1 MTKLLFM
8 LLVVLATATSAN
20 ANTGN
25 GNGNGD
31 NTSTGFKNGDK
42 DKEKDNNGDKNGDN
56 NDNRNTAKNN
66 DKSKPVR
73 VEDFV
78 LLFPRVETTEKV
90 DEAELE
96 KAIVDLYK
104 WYLQNETKINTND
117 FLKGSGKEPAFPFKV
132 DPKTLQQ
139 YFLFIK
145 KNFPG
150 FNEEYLS
157 TLKRNRKKEA
167 PVTVRDEMDNP
178 MSISVN
184 R

>member
-1 MTKLLFM
+1 MKKLLLM
-8 LLVVLATATSAN
+8 LLVVLAAAASAN
-20 ANTGN
+20 A
-25 GNGNGD
+25 
-31 NTSTGFKNGDK
+31 STGFKNG
-42 DKEKDNNGDKNGDN
+42 DNNGDKNGDN
-56 NDNRNTAKNN
+56 NDNRNNTKNTN
-66 DKSKPVR
+66 NAKPVR
-73 VEDFV
+73 VEEFV
-78 LLFPRVETTEKV
+78 LMFPRVETTEKV

-104 WYLQNETKINTND
+104 WYLQNETKLNTND
-117 FLKGSGKEPAFPFKV
+117 FLKGSGKELAFPFKV

-150 FNEEYLS
+150 FGEDDLS
-157 TLKRNRKKEA
+157 NVKRSRKNA

>member
-1 MTKLLFM
+1 MKKLLLM
-8 LLVVLATATSAN
+8 LLVVLAAVTSAN
-20 ANTGN
+20 ANTGFN
-25 GNGNGD
+25 
-31 NTSTGFKNGDK
+31 NGDK
-42 DKEKDNNGDKNGDN
+42 NGDKNGDN
-56 NDNRNTAKNN
+56 NDNRNNSKNTSN
-66 DKSKPVR
+66 SKPVR
-73 VEDFV
+73 VEEFV
-78 LLFPRVETTEKV
+78 LMFPRVETAEKV
-90 DEAELE
+90 DEGELE

-104 WYLQNETKINTND
+104 WYLQNETKLNTND
-117 FLKGSGKEPAFPFKV
+117 FLKGSGKELAFPFKV

-150 FNEEYLS
+150 FGEDDLS
-157 TLKRNRKKEA
+157 NVKRGRKKEA

>member
-1 MTKLLFM
+1 MKKLLFM
-8 LLVVLATATSAN
+8 LLVVLAAVTSAN

-31 NTSTGFKNGDK
+31 NTSTGFKNGD
-42 DKEKDNNGDKNGDN
+42 NNGDKNGDN
-56 NDNRNTAKNN
+56 NDNRNNAKNN
-66 DKSKPVR
+66 DRSSKPVR
-73 VEDFV
+73 VEEFV
-78 LLFPRVETTEKV
+78 LLFPRVETAEKV

-117 FLKGSGKEPAFPFKV
+117 FLKGGGKELAFPFKV

-150 FNEEYLS
+150 FNEEYQS
-157 TLKRNRKKEA
+157 SLKRNRKKEA

>member
-1 MTKLLFM
+1 MKKLLLM
-8 LLVVLATATSAN
+8 LLVVLAAAASAN
-20 ANTGN
+20 A
-25 GNGNGD
+25 
-31 NTSTGFKNGDK
+31 STGFKDGD
-42 DKEKDNNGDKNGDN
+42 DNRNKNGDN
-56 NDNRNTAKNN
+56 NDNRNNSKNAN
-66 DKSKPVR
+66 DAKPVR
-73 VEDFV
+73 VEEFV
-78 LLFPRVETTEKV
+78 LMFPRVETTEKV

-117 FLKGSGKEPAFPFKV
+117 FLKGSGKEVAFPFKV

-150 FNEEYLS
+150 FGEDDLS
-157 TLKRNRKKEA
+157 NVKRNRKKDA

>member
-1 MTKLLFM
+1 MKKLLLM
-8 LLVVLATATSAN
+8 LLVVLAAAASAN
-20 ANTGN
+20 A
-25 GNGNGD
+25 
-31 NTSTGFKNGDK
+31 STGFKDGD
-42 DKEKDNNGDKNGDN
+42 DNRNNGDN
-56 NDNRNTAKNN
+56 NDNRNNSKSANDAK
-66 DKSKPVR
+66 PAR
-73 VEDFV
+73 VEEFV
-78 LLFPRVETTEKV
+78 LMFPRVETTEKV

-104 WYLQNETKINTND
+104 WYLQNETKLNTND
-117 FLKGSGKEPAFPFKV
+117 FLKGSGKEVAFPFKV

-150 FNEEYLS
+150 FGEDDLS
-157 TLKRNRKKEA
+157 NVKRNRKKDA

>member
-1 MTKLLFM
+1 MKKLLLM
-8 LLVVLATATSAN
+8 LLVVLAAATSAN
-20 ANTGN
+20 A
-25 GNGNGD
+25 
-31 NTSTGFKNGDK
+31 STGFNNGNNNGGKNG
-42 DKEKDNNGDKNGDN
+42 GDN
-56 NDNRNTAKNN
+56 NDNRNNAKTN
-66 DKSKPVR
+66 DKPKPVR
-73 VEDFV
+73 VEEFV
-78 LLFPRVETTEKV
+78 LLFPRVESTEKV

-117 FLKGSGKEPAFPFKV
+117 FLKESGKELAFPFKV
-132 DPKTLQQ
+132 DPKVLQQ

-150 FNEEYLS
+150 FSEDELS
-157 TLKRNRKKEA
+157 SVKRNRKKDA
-167 PVTVRDEMDNP
+167 PVTMRDEMENP

>member
-1 MTKLLFM
+1 MKKLLFL
-8 LLVVLATATSAN
+8 LLVVLTAVASAN
-20 ANTGN
+20 A
-25 GNGNGD
+25 
-31 NTSTGFKNGDK
+31 STGFKNG
-42 DKEKDNNGDKNGDN
+42 DNNGDKNGDN
-56 NDNRNTAKNN
+56 NDNRNNSKNTNATA
-66 DKSKPVR
+66 KPVR
-73 VEDFV
+73 VEEFV
-78 LLFPRVETTEKV
+78 LMFPRLEPTEKV

-104 WYLQNETKINTND
+104 WYLQNENKINTND
-117 FLKGSGKEPAFPFKV
+117 FLKGGGKEMAFPFKV

-150 FNEEYLS
+150 FGEDDLTNI
-157 TLKRNRKKEA
+157 KRTRKKEA

>member
-1 MTKLLFM
+1 MKKLLFL
-8 LLVVLATATSAN
+8 LLVIGASAASAN
-20 ANTGN
+20 ANTGFGGGEPN
-25 GNGNGD
+25 G
-31 NTSTGFKNGDK
+31 
-42 DKEKDNNGDKNGDN
+42 GDKNGDN
-56 NDNRNTAKNN
+56 NDNRNAKNN
-66 DKSKPVR
+66 NSPKPVR
-73 VEDFV
+73 VEEFV
-78 LLFPRVETTEKV
+78 LLFPRVERTEKV

-104 WYLQNETKINTND
+104 WYLQNETKINKND
-117 FLKGSGKEPAFPFKV
+117 FLKGSGKELAFPFKV

-150 FNEEYLS
+150 FSEEDL
-157 TLKRNRKKEA
+157 TTIKRNRKKDA
-167 PVTVRDEMDNP
+167 PVTIRDEMDNP

>member
-1 MTKLLFM
+1 MKKLLLM
-8 LLVVLATATSAN
+8 LLVVLAAAASAN
-20 ANTGN
+20 A
-25 GNGNGD
+25 
-31 NTSTGFKNGDK
+31 STGFKNG
-42 DKEKDNNGDKNGDN
+42 DNNGDKNGDN
-56 NDNRNTAKNN
+56 NDNRNNAKNTN
-66 DKSKPVR
+66 NAKPVR
-73 VEDFV
+73 VEEFV
-78 LLFPRVETTEKV
+78 LMFPRVETTEKV

-104 WYLQNETKINTND
+104 WYLQNETKLNTND
-117 FLKGSGKEPAFPFKV
+117 FLKGSGKELAFPFKV

-150 FNEEYLS
+150 FGEDDLS
-157 TLKRNRKKEA
+157 NVKRSRKNA

>member
-1 MTKLLFM
+1 MKKLLLM
-8 LLVVLATATSAN
+8 LLVVLAAATSAN
-20 ANTGN
+20 A
-25 GNGNGD
+25 
-31 NTSTGFKNGDK
+31 STGFKDR
-42 DKEKDNNGDKNGDN
+42 DDNRKNGDN
-56 NDNRNTAKNN
+56 NDNRNNSKNANDAK
-66 DKSKPVR
+66 PAR
-73 VEDFV
+73 VEEFV
-78 LLFPRVETTEKV
+78 LMFPRVETTEKV

-104 WYLQNETKINTND
+104 WYLQNETKLNTND
-117 FLKGSGKEPAFPFKV
+117 FLKGSGKEVAFPFKV

-150 FNEEYLS
+150 FGEDDLS
-157 TLKRNRKKEA
+157 NVKRNRKKDA

>member
-1 MTKLLFM
+1 MKKLLLM
-8 LLVVLATATSAN
+8 LLVVLAAAASAN
-20 ANTGN
+20 A
-25 GNGNGD
+25 
-31 NTSTGFKNGDK
+31 STGFK
-42 DKEKDNNGDKNGDN
+42 NGDKNGDN
-56 NDNRNTAKNN
+56 NDNRNNSKNTN
-66 DKSKPVR
+66 NAKPVR
-73 VEDFV
+73 VEEFV
-78 LLFPRVETTEKV
+78 LMFPRVETTEKV

-104 WYLQNETKINTND
+104 WYLQNETKLNTND
-117 FLKGSGKEPAFPFKV
+117 FLKGSGKELAFPFKV

-150 FNEEYLS
+150 FGEDDLS
-157 TLKRNRKKEA
+157 DVKRSRKKEA

>member
-1 MTKLLFM
+1 MKKLLLM
-8 LLVVLATATSAN
+8 LLVVLAAAASAN
-20 ANTGN
+20 A
-25 GNGNGD
+25 
-31 NTSTGFKNGDK
+31 STGFKNG
-42 DKEKDNNGDKNGDN
+42 DNNGDKNGDN
-56 NDNRNTAKNN
+56 NDNRNNTKNTN
-66 DKSKPVR
+66 NAKPVR
-73 VEDFV
+73 VEEFV
-78 LLFPRVETTEKV
+78 LMFPRVETTEKV

-104 WYLQNETKINTND
+104 WYLQNETKLNTND
-117 FLKGSGKEPAFPFKV
+117 FLKGSGKELAFPFKV

-150 FNEEYLS
+150 FVEDDLS
-157 TLKRNRKKEA
+157 NIKRSRKNA

>member
-1 MTKLLFM
+1 MKKLLFL
-8 LLVVLATATSAN
+8 LLVVLTAVASAN
-20 ANTGN
+20 A
-25 GNGNGD
+25 
-31 NTSTGFKNGDK
+31 STGFKNGD
-42 DKEKDNNGDKNGDN
+42 NNGDKNGGDN
-56 NDNRNTAKNN
+56 NDNRNNSKNTATA
-66 DKSKPVR
+66 KPVR
-73 VEDFV
+73 VEEFV
-78 LLFPRVETTEKV
+78 LMFPRLEPTEKV

-104 WYLQNETKINTND
+104 WYLQNENKINTND
-117 FLKGSGKEPAFPFKV
+117 FLKGSGKEGAFPFKV

-150 FNEEYLS
+150 FGEDDLS
-157 TLKRNRKKEA
+157 NIKRPRKKEA

-178 MSISVN
+178 MSISVT

>member
-1 MTKLLFM
+1 MKKLLLM
-8 LLVVLATATSAN
+8 LLVVLAAAASAN
-20 ANTGN
+20 ANTGCK
-25 GNGNGD
+25 NGD
-31 NTSTGFKNGDK
+31 NNG
-42 DKEKDNNGDKNGDN
+42 EKNGDN
-56 NDNRNTAKNN
+56 NDNRNNSKNTN
-66 DKSKPVR
+66 NNTKPVR
-73 VEDFV
+73 VEEFV
-78 LLFPRVETTEKV
+78 LMFPRVETAEKV

-104 WYLQNETKINTND
+104 WYLQNETKLNTND
-117 FLKGSGKEPAFPFKV
+117 FLKGSGKELAFPFKV

-150 FNEEYLS
+150 FSEDDLS
-157 TLKRNRKKEA
+157 NVKRSRKKEA

>member
-1 MTKLLFM
+1 MKKLLLM
-8 LLVVLATATSAN
+8 LLVVLAAAASAN
-20 ANTGN
+20 ANTGLK
-25 GNGNGD
+25 GGGEPC
-31 NTSTGFKNGDK
+31 FKNG
-42 DKEKDNNGDKNGDN
+42 DNNGDKNGDN
-56 NDNRNTAKNN
+56 NDNRNNAKNNN

-73 VEDFV
+73 VEEFV
-78 LLFPRVETTEKV
+78 LLFPRVETAEKV

-117 FLKGSGKEPAFPFKV
+117 FLKGGGKELAFPFKV

-157 TLKRNRKKEA
+157 TMKRNRKKDA

>member
-1 MTKLLFM
+1 MKKLLFM
-8 LLVVLATATSAN
+8 LLVVLAAAASAN
-20 ANTGN
+20 A
-25 GNGNGD
+25 
-31 NTSTGFKNGDK
+31 STGFKNG
-42 DKEKDNNGDKNGDN
+42 DNNGDKNGDN
-56 NDNRNTAKNN
+56 NDNRNNAKNTN
-66 DKSKPVR
+66 NAKPVR
-73 VEDFV
+73 VEEFV
-78 LLFPRVETTEKV
+78 LMFPRVETTEKV

-104 WYLQNETKINTND
+104 WYLQNETKLNTND
-117 FLKGSGKEPAFPFKV
+117 FLKGSGKEMAFPFKV

-150 FNEEYLS
+150 FSEDDLS
-157 TLKRNRKKEA
+157 NVKRSRKKEA

>member
-1 MTKLLFM
+1 MTKLLLM
-8 LLVVLATATSAN
+8 LLVVLAAATSAN
-20 ANTGN
+20 ANTVHGN

-31 NTSTGFKNGDK
+31 NATTGCKNG
-42 DKEKDNNGDKNGDN
+42 DNNGDKNGDN
-56 NDNRNTAKNN
+56 NDNRNNARNN
-66 DKSKPVR
+66 DKPKPVR
-73 VEDFV
+73 VEEFV
-78 LLFPRVETTEKV
+78 LLFPRVETGEKV

-150 FNEEYLS
+150 FNEESLS

>member
-1 MTKLLFM
+1 MKKLLLM
-8 LLVVLATATSAN
+8 LLVVLAAAASAN
-20 ANTGN
+20 A
-25 GNGNGD
+25 
-31 NTSTGFKNGDK
+31 STGFKNG
-42 DKEKDNNGDKNGDN
+42 DNNGDKNGDN
-56 NDNRNTAKNN
+56 NDNRNNSKNTN
-66 DKSKPVR
+66 NAKPVR
-73 VEDFV
+73 VEEFV
-78 LLFPRVETTEKV
+78 LMFPRVETMEKV

-104 WYLQNETKINTND
+104 WYLQNETKLNTND
-117 FLKGSGKEPAFPFKV
+117 FLKGSGKELAFPFKV

-139 YFLFIK
+139 YFLFIR

-150 FNEEYLS
+150 FGEDDLS
-157 TLKRNRKKEA
+157 NLKRSRKKEA

>member
-1 MTKLLFM
+1 MKKLLLM
-8 LLVVLATATSAN
+8 LLVVLAAAASAN
-20 ANTGN
+20 A
-25 GNGNGD
+25 
-31 NTSTGFKNGDK
+31 STGFKNG
-42 DKEKDNNGDKNGDN
+42 DNNGDKNGDN
-56 NDNRNTAKNN
+56 NDNRNNPKNTN
-66 DKSKPVR
+66 NAKPVR
-73 VEDFV
+73 VEEFV
-78 LLFPRVETTEKV
+78 LMFPRVETTEKV

-104 WYLQNETKINTND
+104 WYLQNETKLNTNN
-117 FLKGSGKEPAFPFKV
+117 FLKESGKELAFPFKV

-150 FNEEYLS
+150 FGEDDLS
-157 TLKRNRKKEA
+157 NVKRSRKNA

>member
-1 MTKLLFM
+1 MKKLLLM
-8 LLVVLATATSAN
+8 LLVVLAAATSAN
-20 ANTGN
+20 A
-25 GNGNGD
+25 
-31 NTSTGFKNGDK
+31 STGFRNGGDNPGVKNG
-42 DKEKDNNGDKNGDN
+42 GDN
-56 NDNRNTAKNN
+56 NDNRNNARNN

-73 VEDFV
+73 VEEFV
-78 LLFPRVETTEKV
+78 LLFPRVETGEKV
-90 DEAELE
+90 NEAELE

-117 FLKGSGKEPAFPFKV
+117 FLKGSGKELAFPFKV

-150 FNEEYLS
+150 FSEETLS
-157 TLKRNRKKEA
+157 DIKRSRKKDA

>member
-1 MTKLLFM
+1 MKKLLLM
-8 LLVVLATATSAN
+8 LLVVLAAAASAN
-20 ANTGN
+20 A
-25 GNGNGD
+25 
-31 NTSTGFKNGDK
+31 STGFKDGD
-42 DKEKDNNGDKNGDN
+42 DNRNKNGDN
-56 NDNRNTAKNN
+56 NDNRNNSKNAN
-66 DKSKPVR
+66 DAKPVR
-73 VEDFV
+73 VEEFV
-78 LLFPRVETTEKV
+78 LMFPRVETTEKV

-117 FLKGSGKEPAFPFKV
+117 FLKGSGKEVAFPFKV

-150 FNEEYLS
+150 FGEDDLS
-157 TLKRNRKKEA
+157 NVKRNRKKDA

-178 MSISVN
+178 MSISVT

>member
-1 MTKLLFM
+1 MKKLLLM
-8 LLVVLATATSAN
+8 LLVVLAAVASAN
-20 ANTGN
+20 ANTG
-25 GNGNGD
+25 
-31 NTSTGFKNGDK
+31 FKNG
-42 DKEKDNNGDKNGDN
+42 DNNGDKNGGDN
-56 NDNRNTAKNN
+56 NDNRNNSKNAN
-66 DKSKPVR
+66 NTKPVR
-73 VEDFV
+73 VEEFV
-78 LLFPRVETTEKV
+78 LMFPRVETTEKV

-104 WYLQNETKINTND
+104 WYLQNETKLNTND
-117 FLKGSGKEPAFPFKV
+117 FLKGSGKELAFPFKV

-150 FNEEYLS
+150 FGEDDLS
-157 TLKRNRKKEA
+157 NVKRNRKEA

>member
-1 MTKLLFM
+1 MKKLLLM
-8 LLVVLATATSAN
+8 LLVVLAAAASAN
-20 ANTGN
+20 A
-25 GNGNGD
+25 
-31 NTSTGFKNGDK
+31 STGFKNG
-42 DKEKDNNGDKNGDN
+42 DNNGDKNGDN
-56 NDNRNTAKNN
+56 NDNRNNPKNTN
-66 DKSKPVR
+66 NAKPVR
-73 VEDFV
+73 VEELV
-78 LLFPRVETTEKV
+78 LMFPRVETTEKV

-104 WYLQNETKINTND
+104 WYLQNETKLNTNN
-117 FLKGSGKEPAFPFKV
+117 FLKESGKELAFPFKV

-150 FNEEYLS
+150 FGEDDLS
-157 TLKRNRKKEA
+157 NVKRSRKNA

>member
-1 MTKLLFM
+1 MKKLLLM
-8 LLVVLATATSAN
+8 LLVILAAATSAN
-20 ANTGN
+20 A
-25 GNGNGD
+25 
-31 NTSTGFKNGDK
+31 STGFKNG
-42 DKEKDNNGDKNGDN
+42 DNNGDKNGDN
-56 NDNRNTAKNN
+56 NDNRNNSKNTN
-66 DKSKPVR
+66 NTKPVR
-73 VEDFV
+73 VEEFV
-78 LLFPRVETTEKV
+78 LMFPRVETAEKV

-104 WYLQNETKINTND
+104 WYLQNETKLNTND
-117 FLKGSGKEPAFPFKV
+117 FLKGSGKELAFPFKV

-150 FNEEYLS
+150 FGEDDLS
-157 TLKRNRKKEA
+157 NVKRNRKKEA

>member
-1 MTKLLFM
+1 MKKLLLM
-8 LLVVLATATSAN
+8 LLVVLAAAASAN
-20 ANTGN
+20 A
-25 GNGNGD
+25 
-31 NTSTGFKNGDK
+31 STGFKNGD
-42 DKEKDNNGDKNGDN
+42 NNGDKNGGDN
-56 NDNRNTAKNN
+56 NDNRNNAKNTN
-66 DKSKPVR
+66 NAKPVR
-73 VEDFV
+73 VEEFV
-78 LLFPRVETTEKV
+78 LMFPRVETTEKV

-104 WYLQNETKINTND
+104 WYLQNETKLNTND
-117 FLKGSGKEPAFPFKV
+117 FLKGSGKELAFPFKV

-150 FNEEYLS
+150 FSEDDLS
-157 TLKRNRKKEA
+157 NVKRNRKKEA

>member
-1 MTKLLFM
+1 MKKLLLM
-8 LLVVLATATSAN
+8 LLVILAAATSAN
-20 ANTGN
+20 A
-25 GNGNGD
+25 
-31 NTSTGFKNGDK
+31 STGFKNG
-42 DKEKDNNGDKNGDN
+42 DNNGDKNGDN
-56 NDNRNTAKNN
+56 NDNRNNSKNTN
-66 DKSKPVR
+66 NTKPVR
-73 VEDFV
+73 VEEFV
-78 LLFPRVETTEKV
+78 LMFPRVETAEKV

-104 WYLQNETKINTND
+104 WYLQNETKLNTTD
-117 FLKGSGKEPAFPFKV
+117 FLKGSGKELAFPFKV

-150 FNEEYLS
+150 FGEDDLS
-157 TLKRNRKKEA
+157 NVKRNRKKEA

>member
-1 MTKLLFM
+1 MKKLLLM
-8 LLVVLATATSAN
+8 LLVVLAAAASAN
-20 ANTGN
+20 ANTG
-25 GNGNGD
+25 
-31 NTSTGFKNGDK
+31 FKNG
-42 DKEKDNNGDKNGDN
+42 DNNGDKNGDN
-56 NDNRNTAKNN
+56 NDNRNNSKSTNN
-66 DKSKPVR
+66 TKPVR
-73 VEDFV
+73 VEEFV
-78 LLFPRVETTEKV
+78 LMFPRVETAEKV
-90 DEAELE
+90 DEGELE

-104 WYLQNETKINTND
+104 WYLQNETKLNTND
-117 FLKGSGKEPAFPFKV
+117 FLKGSGKELAFPFKV

-150 FNEEYLS
+150 FSEDDLS
-157 TLKRNRKKEA
+157 VKRGRKKEA

>member
-1 MTKLLFM
+1 MKKLLLM
-8 LLVVLATATSAN
+8 LLVVLATVASAN
-20 ANTGN
+20 A
-25 GNGNGD
+25 
-31 NTSTGFKNGDK
+31 STGFKNGDNNG
-42 DKEKDNNGDKNGDN
+42 DKNGDKNGDN
-56 NDNRNTAKNN
+56 NDNRNNSKNTN
-66 DKSKPVR
+66 NTKPVR
-73 VEDFV
+73 VEEFV
-78 LLFPRVETTEKV
+78 LMFPRVETAEKV

-104 WYLQNETKINTND
+104 WYLQNETKLNTND
-117 FLKGSGKEPAFPFKV
+117 FLKGSGKELAFPFKV

-150 FNEEYLS
+150 FGEDDLS
-157 TLKRNRKKEA
+157 NVKRNRKKEA

>member
-1 MTKLLFM
+1 MKKLLLM
-8 LLVVLATATSAN
+8 LLVILAAATSAN
-20 ANTGN
+20 A
-25 GNGNGD
+25 
-31 NTSTGFKNGDK
+31 STGFKNG
-42 DKEKDNNGDKNGDN
+42 DNNGDKNGDN
-56 NDNRNTAKNN
+56 NDNRNNSKNTN
-66 DKSKPVR
+66 NTKPVR
-73 VEDFV
+73 VEEFV
-78 LLFPRVETTEKV
+78 LMFPRVETAEKV

-104 WYLQNETKINTND
+104 WYLQNETKLNTND
-117 FLKGSGKEPAFPFKV
+117 FLKGSGKEFAFPFKV

-150 FNEEYLS
+150 FGEDDLS
-157 TLKRNRKKEA
+157 NVKRNRKKEA

>member
-1 MTKLLFM
+1 M
-8 LLVVLATATSAN
+8 LLVVLAAAASAN
-20 ANTGN
+20 A
-25 GNGNGD
+25 
-31 NTSTGFKNGDK
+31 STGFKNG
-42 DKEKDNNGDKNGDN
+42 DNNGDKNGDN
-56 NDNRNTAKNN
+56 NDNRNNAKNTN
-66 DKSKPVR
+66 NAKPVR
-73 VEDFV
+73 VEEFV
-78 LLFPRVETTEKV
+78 LMFPRVETTEKV

-104 WYLQNETKINTND
+104 WYLQNETKLNTND
-117 FLKGSGKEPAFPFKV
+117 FLKGSGKELAFPFKV

-150 FNEEYLS
+150 FGEDDLS
-157 TLKRNRKKEA
+157 NVKRSRKNA

>member
-1 MTKLLFM
+1 MKKLLLM
-8 LLVVLATATSAN
+8 LLVVLAAAASAN
-20 ANTGN
+20 A
-25 GNGNGD
+25 
-31 NTSTGFKNGDK
+31 STGFKDGD
-42 DKEKDNNGDKNGDN
+42 DNRNKNGDN
-56 NDNRNTAKNN
+56 NDNRNNSKNAN
-66 DKSKPVR
+66 DAKPVR
-73 VEDFV
+73 VEEFV
-78 LLFPRVETTEKV
+78 LMFQRVETTEKV

-117 FLKGSGKEPAFPFKV
+117 FLKGSGKEVAFPFKV

-150 FNEEYLS
+150 FGEDDLS
-157 TLKRNRKKEA
+157 NVKRNRKKDA

>member
-1 MTKLLFM
+1 MKKLLFL
-8 LLVVLATATSAN
+8 LLVVLATAASAN
-20 ANTGN
+20 ANTG
-25 GNGNGD
+25 
-31 NTSTGFKNGDK
+31 FKNG
-42 DKEKDNNGDKNGDN
+42 DNNGDKNGDN
-56 NDNRNTAKNN
+56 NDNRNNAKNTCN
-66 DKSKPVR
+66 SKPVR
-73 VEDFV
+73 VEEFV
-78 LLFPRVETTEKV
+78 LMFPRVETTEKV

-117 FLKGSGKEPAFPFKV
+117 FLKGGGKELAFPFKV

-150 FNEEYLS
+150 FSEDDLS
-157 TLKRNRKKEA
+157 NVKRNRKKEA

>member
-1 MTKLLFM
+1 MKKLLLM
-8 LLVVLATATSAN
+8 LLVVLAAAASAN
-20 ANTGN
+20 A
-25 GNGNGD
+25 
-31 NTSTGFKNGDK
+31 STGFKNG
-42 DKEKDNNGDKNGDN
+42 DNNGDKNGDN
-56 NDNRNTAKNN
+56 NDNRNNPKNTSN
-66 DKSKPVR
+66 AKPVR
-73 VEDFV
+73 VEEFV
-78 LLFPRVETTEKV
+78 LMFPRVETTEKV

-104 WYLQNETKINTND
+104 WYLQNETKLNTNN
-117 FLKGSGKEPAFPFKV
+117 FLKESGKELAFPFKV

-150 FNEEYLS
+150 FGEDDLS
-157 TLKRNRKKEA
+157 NVKRSRKNA